1 MGTSKGYIAPTR
13 IEWSQAKRAVSQM
26 LRDGDSSSLKKAASK
41 FSTAMKSDAAYGK
54 TFSNAATGILS
65 LSKNISSY
73 GLNYALEQINRS
85 DLIGKP
91 SEEIWNEL
99 LNQYTSDGA
108 TVEDSLAADAL
119 SKALE
124 NLQVNDLD
132 QLGNVPQ
139 ENLLKEML
147 IEFISISFDF
157 RFAEKIGKGRLPAET
172 QRILKDM
179 QDYIRSNL
187 YEELNLETIRNAD
200 FSDLSNNKYVST
212 ALTEAFSIFEEL
224 FTEE

>member
-147 IEFISISFDF
+147 IEFIAISFDF